1 MDLPHKAPPGNKK
14 TTMKETPTLTWGDAL
29 LMGHDP
35 MDEIHQE
42 FVQLAG
48 RLECASD
55 EQLSGLLQT
64 METHLQHHFAEEDQW
79 MLSTGF
85 PPRDCHIDEHA
96 AVLKSVAEV
105 RVKLAEGNVALCRDL
120 TKALVDW
127 FPGHATHLDSALAH
141 WLSKQRFGGKPVVI
155 RRNILPSA
163 ESH

>member
-1 MDLPHKAPPGNKK
+1 MSHTA
-14 TTMKETPTLTWGDAL
+14 TLVWGDHL
-29 LMGHDP
+29 LMGHGP
-35 MDEIHQE
+35 MDELHEE
-42 FVQLAG
+42 FVELIA
-48 RLECASD
+48 
-55 EQLSGLLQT
+55 LLQT
-64 METHLQHHFAEEDQW
+64 AEDSELPSLLQAMQTHLQHHFAEEDQW

-155 RRNILPSA
+155 RRNILSSP

>member
-1 MDLPHKAPPGNKK
+1 MSHTA
-14 TTMKETPTLTWGDAL
+14 TLVWGDHL
-29 LMGHDP
+29 LMGHGP
-35 MDEIHQE
+35 MDELHEE
-42 FVQLAG
+42 FVELIA
-48 RLECASD
+48 
-55 EQLSGLLQT
+55 LLQT
-64 METHLQHHFAEEDQW
+64 AEDSELPSLLQAMQTHLQHHFAEEDQW
-79 MLSTGF
+79 MLSTAF

-120 TKALVDW
+120 TQALVDW

-155 RRNILPSA
+155 RRRILSSA

>member
-1 MDLPHKAPPGNKK
+1 MR
-14 TTMKETPTLTWGDAL
+14 ETPTLTWDDAL
-29 LMGHDP
+29 LMGHGA

-48 RLECASD
+48 RLETASD
-55 EQLSGLLQT
+55 KQLSGLLQA
-64 METHLQHHFAEEDQW
+64 MEAHLQHHFAEEDQW
-79 MLSTGF
+79 MLSSGF

-120 TKALVDW
+120 TQALVDW

-155 RRNILPSA
+155 RRRILSSA

>member
-1 MDLPHKAPPGNKK
+1 MSHTA
-14 TTMKETPTLTWGDAL
+14 TLVWGDHL
-29 LMGHDP
+29 LMGHGP
-35 MDEIHQE
+35 MDELHEE
-42 FVQLAG
+42 FVELIA
-48 RLECASD
+48 
-55 EQLSGLLQT
+55 LLQT
-64 METHLQHHFAEEDQW
+64 AEDSELPSLLQAMQSHLQHHFAEEDQW

-155 RRNILPSA
+155 RRNILSSA

>member
-1 MDLPHKAPPGNKK
+1 MSHTA
-14 TTMKETPTLTWGDAL
+14 TLVWGDHL
-29 LMGHDP
+29 LMGHGP
-35 MDEIHQE
+35 MDELHEE
-42 FVQLAG
+42 FVELIA
-48 RLECASD
+48 
-55 EQLSGLLQT
+55 LLQT
-64 METHLQHHFAEEDQW
+64 AEDSELPSLLQAMESHLQHHFAEEDQW

-155 RRNILPSA
+155 RRNILSSP

>member
-1 MDLPHKAPPGNKK
+1 MSHTA
-14 TTMKETPTLTWGDAL
+14 TLVWGDHL
-29 LMGHDP
+29 LMGHGP
-35 MDEIHQE
+35 MDELHEE
-42 FVQLAG
+42 FVELIA
-48 RLECASD
+48 
-55 EQLSGLLQT
+55 LLQT
-64 METHLQHHFAEEDQW
+64 AEDSELPSLLQAMESHLQHHFAEEDQW

-105 RVKLAEGNVALCRDL
+105 RVKLAEGNIVLCRDL

-155 RRNILPSA
+155 RRNILPSI

>member
-1 MDLPHKAPPGNKK
+1 MSHTA
-14 TTMKETPTLTWGDAL
+14 TLVWGDHL
-29 LMGHDP
+29 LMGHGP
-35 MDEIHQE
+35 MDELHQE
-42 FVQLAG
+42 FVQLIA
-48 RLECASD
+48 
-55 EQLSGLLQT
+55 LLQT
-64 METHLQHHFAEEDQW
+64 AEDSELPSLLQAMQTHLQHHFAEEDQW

-155 RRNILPSA
+155 RRNILSSA

>member
-1 MDLPHKAPPGNKK
+1 M
-14 TTMKETPTLTWGDAL
+14 
-29 LMGHDP
+29 LMGHGA
-35 MDEIHQE
+35 MDEIHEE

-48 RLECASD
+48 RLECAGD
-55 EQLSGLLQT
+55 EQLPGLLQA
-64 METHLQHHFAEEDQW
+64 MESHLQHHFAEEDQW

-105 RVKLAEGNVALCRDL
+105 RIKLAAGNVALCRDL
-120 TKALVDW
+120 TRALVDW

-155 RRNILPSA
+155 RRNILSSA